1 MPFVSKEELGGQVDP
16 NINTKGRPTNKDK
29 PKKTSRRSARDKELL
44 QLARKLKPHISA
56 AIMAAV
62 GVIGDKDASDAN
74 KIKAAAFLVDTHRKV
89 LIDLYEGEPTEN
101 EDEVPEEVQPQNQGA
116 VFSLK
121 VIEGDNKE

>member
-89 LIDLYEGEPTEN
+89 LIDLYEGEPTG
-101 EDEVPEEVQPQNQGA
+101 DEEETPQEVQPQNPS
-116 VFSLK
+116 VVLSLK
-121 VIEGDNKE
+121 VVENTE